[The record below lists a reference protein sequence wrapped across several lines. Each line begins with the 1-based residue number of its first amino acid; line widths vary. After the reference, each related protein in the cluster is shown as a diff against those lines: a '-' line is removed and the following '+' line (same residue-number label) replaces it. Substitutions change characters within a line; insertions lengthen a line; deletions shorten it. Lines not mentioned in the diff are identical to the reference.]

1 MNELYIGLMSG
12 TSIDGIDAVLAKF
25 DENGKSTII
34 DSTSV
39 DYDESTRELLHS
51 LCSPSDNEIEK
62 AGEARVKLAD
72 YESQAV
78 LKLLE
83 KTGFKASDIVAIGSH
98 GQTVRHCPDRMFSIQ
113 LDDGARIAAN
123 TGIDTV
129 CNFRAADIA
138 NGGNGAPLTQA
149 FHSVLFGSDKKTFVL
164 NLGGIANVSVID
176 NDENH
181 TVLCA
186 YDIGPA
192 NTLIDTVLRIIF
204 KKKFDKDGEIAK
216 NAKVM
221 PSLLQEYLSNPYL
234 SKPAPKSTGRE
245 TFNADMIKEE
255 LFIAMSNEQY
265 ARDLVATLTEFTVI
279 ACVNEIRKII
289 YKYSMDE
296 SRLIVCGGGA
306 FNRFMMDRMRELLS
320 KNNVEFYTADAL
332 GIDSKLI
339 EAHAFAYFAYMFT
352 HRRPLNLKDSTACAK
367 NSVLGCLFPATR

>member
-83 KTGFKASDIVAIGSH
+83 KTGFKASDIVAVGSH